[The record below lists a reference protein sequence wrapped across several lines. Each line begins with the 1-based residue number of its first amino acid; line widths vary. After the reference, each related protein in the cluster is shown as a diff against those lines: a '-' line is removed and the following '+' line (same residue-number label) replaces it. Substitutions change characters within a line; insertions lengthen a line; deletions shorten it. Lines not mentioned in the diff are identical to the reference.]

1 MTDTHIETLALGRP
15 CAVTEMCKQQ
25 PENSAGFFFLCIRSF
40 VKAGERCSET
50 LPLKIKINK

>member
-25 PENSAGFFFLCIRSF
+25 PENSAGFFFMYKVF